1 MAKYVY
7 LSYVMPKPELTS
19 EVFLEKVRPRME
31 NEEVEYL
38 AFGPAIGVQED
49 YLHINSTDLGLKEFI
64 DFRTEAFTVDGKDM
78 IDHARTITII
88 NYRE

>member
-7 LSYVMPKPELTS
+7 LSYVMPKPELTE
-19 EVFLEKVRPRME
+19 EVFQEKVRPRME

-49 YLHINSTDLGLKEFI
+49 
-64 DFRTEAFTVDGKDM
+64 
-78 IDHARTITII
+78 
-88 NYRE
+88 